1 TFCTQCLKSACLV
14 FIHKMTF
21 FKLLKCTVAKPPICC
36 SCFCNEQLNKNVKCG
51 KEYFTLN
58 VSNIVLVIF
67 KSFIT
72 FCWEKKRIKKKNRI
86 SNRNIL
92 VKNRNSI
99 IFPNRS
105 ALLQTPVS
113 HGKLSPE
120 TEANSVFVYLCVCCA
135 HVSVCIGIPLS
146 LVTYCLILSLS
157 ILIVTPLRSMNR
169 GV

>member
-1 TFCTQCLKSACLV
+1 MFILK
-14 FIHKMTF
+14 ITF

-72 FCWEKKRIKKKNRI
+72 FCWGKKEDKKKNRI
-86 SNRNIL
+86 SNRNRNIL
-92 VKNRNSI
+92 VKNRNYI

-105 ALLQTPVS
+105 ALAAVCVRQCVWLVS
-113 HGKLSPE
+113 PH
-120 TEANSVFVYLCVCCA
+120 ARLCV
-135 HVSVCIGIPLS
+135 SIYGRD
-146 LVTYCLILSLS
+146 YC
-157 ILIVTPLRSMNR
+157 VYE
-169 GV
+169 